1 MAMTVAVERIS
12 PAKAVKMLNKNTCNR
27 HLRSGVVERYAAD
40 MKSGHW
46 TECTES
52 ISFYDNGEIA
62 DGQHR
67 LFAIIE
73 SGTTQ
78 TFIVARGVARKAGLN
93 INVGLNR
100 NIVDNAR
107 ISGVNGDL
115 TNAVVA
121 ITRAIET
128 GNRSSR
134 GDVTTNHLKLQI
146 VERHNEAARWVL
158 AHPPVGRTFA
168 HSLVQSA
175 IGRAWYYEKDKER
188 LAQFSEVL
196 SRGFMQDEGDSAAVA
211 IRNHLLSVAETG
223 FGQREVWQDVFF
235 KVQNAIKYFMRKRPM
250 KIVRSVKDEAY
261 PLPKQFADNPV
272 VIAHQPEKEAA

>member
-1 MAMTVAVERIS
+1 
-12 PAKAVKMLNKNTCNR
+12 
-27 HLRSGVVERYAAD
+27 
-40 MKSGHW
+40 MKSGNW

-67 LFAIIE
+67 LYAIIE

-78 TFIVARGVARKAGLN
+78 EFIVARGVTRKAGLN

-107 ISGVNGDL
+107 ISGVNPDL
-115 TNAVVA
+115 SNSLVAVS
-121 ITRAIET
+121 RAIET

-146 VERHNEAARWVL
+146 VDRHNEAARWVL
-158 AHPPVGRTFA
+158 AHSPSGRTFA

-211 IRNHLLSVAETG
+211 IRNHLLVVAQTG

-235 KVQNAIKYFMRKRPM
+235 KVQNAIKYFMRKRPL
-250 KIVRSVKDEAY
+250 KFIKSVKDEAY
-261 PLPKQFADNPV
+261 PLPKVFVDSPV
-272 VIAHQPEKEAA
+272 VIVEKKAA